1 MAARELKRPVGGYG
15 SQEDLPTLGSTGMT
29 SIKLALLV
37 AMSVAAVTAF
47 ASPAAAIEYPWCVAY
62 SGMGGGG
69 KNCGFSTYEQC
80 RVSAMGTGYCEA
92 NTFYDGPAERPA
104 RRARHG
110 KHHNG

>member
-1 MAARELKRPVGGYG
+1 
-15 SQEDLPTLGSTGMT
+15 MT